1 MFCKTNPAWNAVKEP
16 LRSDLLAM
24 TAFSSYMLQ
33 KGDIPAPSHSAYL
46 DAMDEL
52 KKLESALFGVAVSK
66 LSDSMRVSIERRLRE
81 KLQSA
86 GIPDGSAIWERAWKH
101 HLAIAVFE
109 AWGLRLG

>member
-1 MFCKTNPAWNAVKEP
+1 M
-16 LRSDLLAM
+16 DLLQGG
-24 TAFSSYMLQ
+24 MLELRN
-33 KGDIPAPSHSAYL
+33 HNAYL

-52 KKLESALFGVAVSK
+52 KKLESALFGVAVAK

-86 GIPDGSAIWERAWKH
+86 GVSDGSAIWERAWKH

-109 AWGLRLG
+109 AWGLKLC